1 MVIVDSSRGLEGPG
15 PLTGRQPAAMHGGN
29 ARFDEE
35 VVGAH
40 LGTDV
45 GSLGCSAE
53 LRAFNNAARVAVPS
67 FRGSEGLGPVTVR
80 QPTPRWARWQNRV
93 DEEKP

>member
-1 MVIVDSSRGLEGPG
+1 
-15 PLTGRQPAAMHGGN
+15 MHGGN

-45 GSLGCSAE
+45 GS
-53 LRAFNNAARVAVPS
+53 
-67 FRGSEGLGPVTVR
+67 
-80 QPTPRWARWQNRV
+80 
-93 DEEKP
+93 